1 MVVVLVLLLV
11 VLGLVGWRGD
21 WVLVYGGHSGCFG
34 LGMEL
39 LGLTTLVSQGIPLLV
54 LGLPCGL
61 LAELERSFV
70 FPLCIG
76 ILFSLLGCMPGGF

>member
-1 MVVVLVLLLV
+1 MVVVLVFLLV

-39 LGLTTLVSQGIPLLV
+39 LGLMTLASQGIPLLV
-54 LGLPCGL
+54 LGVCPVG
-61 LAELERSFV
+61 S
-70 FPLCIG
+70 
-76 ILFSLLGCMPGGF
+76 

>member
-21 WVLVYGGHSGCFG
+21 WVLVYGWHSGCFR

-39 LGLTTLVSQGIPLLV
+39 LGLMTLASQGIPLLV
-54 LGLPCGL
+54 LGVCLVG
-61 LAELERSFV
+61 S
-70 FPLCIG
+70 
-76 ILFSLLGCMPGGF
+76 